1 MSADPHPLGTL
12 PTASAVAPRPRRVPE
27 TWLPALRRTPGSMW
41 RDDISDYAAALTYYA
56 ILALLPALMVTVVA
70 FSLIGPDTAEDFI
83 RHVTAYAPGQAS
95 GQLHDALVSTLRS
108 GTAAWT
114 LLGAGAVSAL
124 WSASSYLAVF
134 RRALHRM
141 HGVADQRS
149 PWRTAHRILLTA
161 FALLG
166 LLLLSSL
173 VLMLSGPVAEAVGR
187 VLALDVMA
195 AWAWTL
201 LRWPLLLCLAALL
214 VVTVFHTGPTQ
225 ARTRHRSLPGG
236 ALAAALWLAVS
247 GLFALYTSAL
257 STYSRLYG
265 SLAGVVVS
273 LIWLWLSNLALL
285 AGAQFTAE
293 LGKAEERHLN
303 AAVSQPS

>member
-1 MSADPHPLGTL
+1 MSAEPQPAPLPPPL
-12 PTASAVAPRPRRVPE
+12 ANRVPRA
-27 TWLPALRRTPGSMW
+27 WAPALRRTPASMW

-83 RHVTAYAPGQAS
+83 GHVTDYAPGQAG
-95 GQLHDALVSTLRS
+95 GQLHDALARTLRS
-108 GTAAWT
+108 GSAAWT
-114 LLGAGAVSAL
+114 LLVAGAVSAL

-141 HGVADQRS
+141 HGVDDHRS
-149 PWRTAHRILLTA
+149 PWRTAPRILLTVL
-161 FALLG
+161 ALLG

-173 VLMLSGPVAEAVGR
+173 VLMLSGPVAEAAGR
-187 VLALDVMA
+187 ALGLDVMA

-201 LRWPLLLCLAALL
+201 LRWPLLLCLVALL
-214 VVTVFHTGPTQ
+214 VVTVFRTGPVQ
-225 ARTRHRSLPGG
+225 ARARHLSLPGG
-236 ALAAALWLAVS
+236 ALAATLWLAVS
-247 GLFALYTSAL
+247 ALFALYTSAL

-293 LGKAEERHLN
+293 LSRAENRDEP
-303 AAVSQPS
+303 A

>member
-1 MSADPHPLGTL
+1 
-12 PTASAVAPRPRRVPE
+12 
-27 TWLPALRRTPGSMW
+27 MW
-41 RDDISDYAAALTYYA
+41 HDDISDYAAALTYYA
-56 ILALLPALMVTVVA
+56 ILALLPALMATVVA

-95 GQLHDALVSTLRS
+95 GQLHDALDRTLRS

-141 HGVADQRS
+141 HGVADRRS
-149 PWRTAHRILLTA
+149 PWRTAPRILLTA

-187 VLALDVMA
+187 ALALDVMA

-214 VVTVFHTGPTQ
+214 VVTVFHTGPAQ

-247 GLFALYTSAL
+247 GLFTLYTSAL

-293 LGKAEERHLN
+293 LGRAEEHKTVVGAPR
-303 AAVSQPS
+303 